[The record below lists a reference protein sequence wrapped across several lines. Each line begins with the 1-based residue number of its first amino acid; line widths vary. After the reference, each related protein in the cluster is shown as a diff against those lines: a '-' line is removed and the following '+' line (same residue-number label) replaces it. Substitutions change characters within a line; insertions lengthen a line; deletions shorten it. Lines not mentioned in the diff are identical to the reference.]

1 MADLRHV
8 TPNRLTIVARRE
20 RNQSRLIILA
30 ISIPASLLVAALIHP
45 LAGLASL
52 TLALFMVTTLQLDPT
67 IQAGAKGEDIA
78 LRLLQKLPDYYTLI
92 NQLDLPNARSRSGHT
107 EADLI
112 VAGPDCLFVIEVKH
126 NHGRI
131 DCDENRLEWQISNT
145 GRKGI
150 AYDKSMR
157 NPVAQVKQQ
166 VWLLADYLKLR
177 RTRTWI
183 QPIVLFTHPAAEL
196 INYET
201 TQVPLLKPDQLLAYL
216 LSYQPINPRPVSA
229 QVISALVAL
238 KQGEPI
244 IEHPLPVTA

>member
-1 MADLRHV
+1 MTHDSGRGQG
-8 TPNRLTIVARRE
+8 R
-20 RNQSRLIILA
+20 
-30 ISIPASLLVAALIHP
+30 
-45 LAGLASL
+45 
-52 TLALFMVTTLQLDPT
+52 
-67 IQAGAKGEDIA
+67 DIA
-78 LRLLQKLPDYYTLI
+78 LRLLQNCPDYYTLI
-92 NQLDLPNARSRSGHT
+92 NQLDSPNARSRSGHT

-112 VAGPDCLFVIEVKH
+112 VAGPDRLFVIEVKH
-126 NHGRI
+126 NHGCI

-196 INYET
+196 IT
-201 TQVPLLKPDQLLAYL
+201 MKHPGAPAKPDQLLAYL

-244 IEHPLPVTA
+244 IEHPLPVTAWSSFLNP

>member
-1 MADLRHV
+1 M
-8 TPNRLTIVARRE
+8 
-20 RNQSRLIILA
+20 
-30 ISIPASLLVAALIHP
+30 
-45 LAGLASL
+45 
-52 TLALFMVTTLQLDPT
+52 
-67 IQAGAKGEDIA
+67 
-78 LRLLQKLPDYYTLI
+78 
-92 NQLDLPNARSRSGHT
+92 
-107 EADLI
+107 
-112 VAGPDCLFVIEVKH
+112 AGPDCLFVIEVKH